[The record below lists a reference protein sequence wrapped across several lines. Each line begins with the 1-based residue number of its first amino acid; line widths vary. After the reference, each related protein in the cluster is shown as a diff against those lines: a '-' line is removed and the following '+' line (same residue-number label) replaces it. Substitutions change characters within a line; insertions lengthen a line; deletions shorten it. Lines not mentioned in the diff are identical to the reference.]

1 MSLKEVHERGHVLVY
16 QQKCIL
22 VIDDDDQIRAMLKEM
37 LVRGGYEV
45 LSASDGNEGIRLYR
59 EKQIDLIITD
69 ILMPEKD
76 GIEIIMELRQ
86 DFPEAKAIAISG
98 GGHIDPEN
106 YLNIAKR
113 AGAIRTLTKPF
124 GMNEVLRVVREI
136 ID

>member
-1 MSLKEVHERGHVLVY
+1 MY